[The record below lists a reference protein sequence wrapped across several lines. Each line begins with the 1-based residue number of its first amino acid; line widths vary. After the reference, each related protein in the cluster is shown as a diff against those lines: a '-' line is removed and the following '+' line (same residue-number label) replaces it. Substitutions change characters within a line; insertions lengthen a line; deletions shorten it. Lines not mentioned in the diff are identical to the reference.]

1 MDETIFEHLQKADW
15 DDIAVRL
22 TDYAVKKARRYRWR
36 TGTAIGGESAE
47 DLAFEA
53 IKRVLDG
60 DRKWDPQGKPDI
72 FQYLTGVVD
81 SLLSHLSKSPARIL
95 VQSFPESEDGEI
107 LEELLKKAD
116 PESDTA
122 KHLARRDPTPEDL
135 LLEKEQERLEQ
146 AVYREIVQSFEGNGD
161 LETIF
166 LCIMDGVCKS
176 SDISKVTGMDIKDVY
191 QLRRKLNR
199 RIVQFSKKTNFEES
213 LSERPSH
220 DA

>member
-15 DDIAVRL
+15 GDIGVRL

-36 TGTAIGGESAE
+36 TETAIGGESAE

-53 IKRVLDG
+53 IEKVLDG
-60 DRKWDPQGKPDI
+60 DRKWDPQETPDL
-72 FQYLTGVVD
+72 FHYLTGVVD
-81 SLLSHLSKSPARIL
+81 SLLSHLFKSPARMR

-107 LEELLKKAD
+107 FEELLKMAD

-135 LLEKEQERLEQ
+135 LLEKEQEQLEK
-146 AVYREIVQSFEGNGD
+146 AVFQQILKSFEGDAN

-166 LCIMDGVCKS
+166 LCIMDGVCKP
-176 SDISKVTGMDIKDVY
+176 SDISKATGMDIEDVY

-199 RIVQFSKKTNFEES
+199 RIVQFNKKTNFEEP
-213 LSERPSH
+213 LNERPSH
-220 DA
+220 GA

>member
-60 DRKWDPQGKPDI
+60 DRKWNPQENHDL

-81 SLLSHLSKSPARIL
+81 SLLSHLSESPARIL
-95 VQSFPESEDGEI
+95 VRVSQRVRM
-107 LEELLKKAD
+107 
-116 PESDTA
+116 A
-122 KHLARRDPTPEDL
+122 K
-135 LLEKEQERLEQ
+135 
-146 AVYREIVQSFEGNGD
+146 
-161 LETIF
+161 
-166 LCIMDGVCKS
+166 
-176 SDISKVTGMDIKDVY
+176 
-191 QLRRKLNR
+191 
-199 RIVQFSKKTNFEES
+199 FSRNF
-213 LSERPSH
+213 
-220 DA
+220 